1 MDRTYTLFGILLV
14 GTALAFIFLQPSAPR
29 RERPVPL
36 DPSEELDRINED
48 PVFSEAQDQDQT
60 EGAKIPGFAPAADPL
75 VRLQEPALD
84 SQWEGPEEINVLE
97 NSFIRV
103 EFTSRGGAIRQVALK
118 KFPAVQGESRPYVFN
133 EGSNLPALGISRLR
147 EDGSLEQYAPT
158 YDLLRLEDTA
168 IEFHRELHPGIELVR
183 RFELSEAT
191 EGAAPYVLNHVS
203 RFINRSGSIFNVDQI
218 FVNVGTAPPTLS
230 DPSGF
235 ILNFSYYQ
243 PEDFESIN
251 VSKFKGSRGFLG
263 FFAKDPVSMVK
274 DPVRTLWAATTN
286 QFFTS
291 ILTPQEPGSGIL
303 AEPSVLPSETE
314 NGPLRIGVTGNI
326 EFDLPAIK
334 PNSEL
339 ELSFQYYVGPKEYAR
354 LKKLEQRQDQ
364 VMQFGFFGIIGKGL
378 LHLMLLLH
386 KGVGNYGLAILMM
399 TVIIRL
405 LMWPLTAKAT
415 QTTKRMQQ
423 LQGPLQ
429 ELREKYKDN
438 QEKLN
443 KEMMKMWK
451 EHGVNPFAGCI
462 PIFVQLPI
470 FFALFQMLRGAS
482 ELRFA
487 SFLWIRDLSL
497 PDTIA
502 TIAGF
507 PLNPL
512 PIAMTASMYYLMRMT
527 PMNMDPMQ
535 QKIYRLLPFVF
546 IIFFYRF
553 SAGLTLY
560 WTMSNGFSILQQY
573 MTNRKKDPAPPPA
586 ATTPTKPAKARKRSK
601 RKQK

>member
-1 MDRTYTLFGILLV
+1 MDRTYTIFGILLIV
-14 GTALAFIFLQPSAPR
+14 TAAAFFILQPPIPR
-29 RERPVPL
+29 RERPVPP
-36 DPSEELDRINED
+36 DPLGEIERMKEDLEPVETESEDR
-48 PVFSEAQDQDQT
+48 P
-60 EGAKIPGFAPAADPL
+60 EGEQKSDFAPTTDSL
-75 VRLQEPALD
+75 VKLQESTSDPEL
-84 SQWEGPEEINVLE
+84 EVPEEIHVLE

-103 EFTSRGGAIRQVALK
+103 EFTNRGGAIRQVALK
-118 KFPAVQGESRPYVFN
+118 KYHAVQDEPPPYVLN

-158 YDLLRLEDTA
+158 YELLRQENTT
-168 IEFHRELHPGIELVR
+168 IEFHRKLGPGIELFR
-183 RFELSEAT
+183 RFELSQAT
-191 EGAAPYVLNHVS
+191 EGAAPYILHHVS
-203 RFINRSGSIFNVDQI
+203 RFENRSDSIFNVDKI

-230 DPSGF
+230 DPSGH
-235 ILNFSYYQ
+235 ILNFSYYH

-263 FFAKDPVSMVK
+263 FFAKDPVSSERDRVQ
-274 DPVRTLWAATTN
+274 TIWAATTN

-291 ILTPQEPGSGIL
+291 ILTPQNPGSGIL
-303 AEPSVLPSETE
+303 AEPSFLPSESE
-314 NGPLRIGVTGNI
+314 SGPFRTGVTGNI
-326 EFDLPAIK
+326 EFDLPSIK

-339 ELSFQYYVGPKEYAR
+339 ELNFQYYVGPKEYGR
-354 LKKLEQRQDQ
+354 LSKLEQKQDL
-364 VMQFGFFGIIGKGL
+364 VMQFGFFGPIGKAM
-378 LHLMLLLH
+378 LHLMIWLH
-386 KGVGNYGLAILMM
+386 KWVGNYGLAIMMM

-451 EHGVNPFAGCI
+451 EHGVNPFAGCL
-462 PIFVQLPI
+462 PVFVQLPI

-512 PIAMTASMYYLMRMT
+512 PIAMTATMYYLMRMT
-527 PMNMDPMQ
+527 PMNMDPVQ
-535 QKIYRLLPFVF
+535 QKIYRLLPLVF
-546 IIFFYRF
+546 IIFFYTF

-560 WTMSNGFSILQQY
+560 WTMSNCFSILQQY
-573 MTNRKKDPAPPPA
+573 LTNRKKDPQPPQA
-586 ATTPTKPAKARKRSK
+586 VTASAKPNRKGRRVK
-601 RKQK
+601 RKQR